1 MKRYMIE
8 RNFPS
13 GLAVPMDDAGAAII
27 DSVNDV
33 DAADGVTWLH
43 SYVSED
49 HTKTFCIYDAPSDD
63 AVRAVAR
70 RNDLPV
76 ERITPVSVLAAHP
89 YR

>member
-1 MKRYMIE
+1 MKRYVIE

-33 DAADGVTWLH
+33 NAADGVTWLH

-49 HTKTFCIYDAPSDD
+49 HTKTFCVYDAPSDD
-63 AVRAVAR
+63 AVRAVAQ

-76 ERITPVSVLAAHP
+76 ERITRVSVLAAHP